1 MTLRSRSLALAA
13 APVAVVLLATAA
25 LATTTIPIKSSQ
37 VPVQASK
44 FSEHSDCAFKEL
56 PSRTP
61 PLYGWHFVLPGGTAT
76 FVSLTAHFTTA
87 GDITIPGPDGGF
99 VQDGKGAVIYTATD
113 DTLTGATA
121 TIDGTTPQGDFV
133 LSHTCLPTASQSAT
147 PSESASGTPSETP
160 SESVSATASTS
171 ETPSA
176 EVSGTKLS
184 QTPSGSTPSGSDTPS
199 VLGVKNTRGGV
210 AGTSLPTTGLSVL
223 GLIVLAAGLLLV
235 GVPFATT
242 PKGRYAR

>member
-1 MTLRSRSLALAA
+1 VTRPRSLALTVL
-13 APVAVVLLATAA
+13 APVAAVVLLATSA

-37 VPVQASK
+37 VPVQASA
-44 FSEHSDCAFKEL
+44 FGEHSDCSFPEL

-87 GDITIPGPDGGF
+87 GDVTIPGPAGGF

-121 TIDGTTPQGDFV
+121 TIEGTTPQDEFV
-133 LSHTCLPTASQSAT
+133 LSHTCLPAASQT
-147 PSESASGTPSETP
+147 PTPSGTPSETPSGTP

-184 QTPSGSTPSGSDTPS
+184 QSPSESGSVSPT
-199 VLGVKNTRGGV
+199 VLGVKETKGGV
-210 AGTSLPTTGLSVL
+210 AGTGLPTTGLSVL
-223 GLIVLAAGLLLV
+223 GLLVLVAGLLLV